1 MLDTEA
7 NQPSISLGISM
18 VSVRAVVTLK
28 GYQLCQVPDTV
39 PNSKCEL
46 SSFLPAC
53 LVTQSC
59 PTPCDPMDCS
69 HQAPLSMGFPRQEHW
84 RGLPCP
90 PPGDLPNARIES
102 VSPVSPAL
110 QADSSLLSQQGNLE
124 SLYR

>member
-69 HQAPLSMGFPRQEHW
+69 HQAPLSMKFSRQEYW
-84 RGLPCP
+84 SGLPFP
-90 PPGDLPNARIES
+90 SPGDLSDPGME
-102 VSPVSPAL
+102 PGSPAL
-110 QADSSLLSQQGNLE
+110 QADSLLSEPLGE
-124 SLYR
+124 